1 MLSVQSILAL
11 LQSFLMK
18 RRRSRSPFP
27 QMPLSEELFGRQ
39 KWEEVASSEDVRS
52 VMEDMNAMLFHGGN
66 GREGTNLP
74 AEKGRIASTAHVLL
88 EEWHE
93 SARSI
98 TFFTSGSTGHP
109 KACTHGIQM
118 LEQEAEFLRPYF
130 EGRSGLLSIVP
141 AHHLYGFTFGVFL
154 PAFCGI
160 PVRRTI
166 ALPHVVTSALQ
177 DGDAV
182 IGLPILWE
190 ALTRLGADVSGRNVL
205 AVSATAP
212 IADST
217 LDGLRQSGFA
227 LIDIFGSSETG
238 VAGIRT
244 LPGVPYKLSSFFKR
258 YDKNTLERA
267 KEGGPRELV
276 QLEDNVEWKD
286 DCHFLPS
293 GRRDKAVQVGG
304 VNVYPAR
311 IAEKIRSLPEV
322 ADCAVRPM
330 RPEEGTRLKAF
341 VVPAREEDIPELQ
354 HSLRRRLKK
363 VLTAE
368 ECPSSFSFGASLPKN
383 SMGKLS
389 DW

>member
-39 KWEEVASSEDVRS
+39 KWEEVASSEDVRA
-52 VMEDMNAMLFHGGN
+52 VMKDMQAMLFQGGE
-66 GREGTNLP
+66 GRGRVGLSAGTD
-74 AEKGRIASTAHVLL
+74 RIANTAHALL
-88 EEWHE
+88 EAWKD
-93 SARSI
+93 SSRSI
-98 TFFTSGSTGHP
+98 TFFTSGSTGQP
-109 KACTHGIQM
+109 KACTHSLHM

-130 EGRSGLLSIVP
+130 EGRAGLLSVVP

-154 PAFCGI
+154 PAFCAI

-190 ALTRLGADVSGRNVL
+190 ALTRLGADISGRSVL

-217 LDGLRQSGFA
+217 LEGLRQSGFA
-227 LIDIFGSSETG
+227 LVDIFGSSETG

-244 LPGVPYKLSSFFKR
+244 MPGAPYLLSSYFER
-258 YDKNTLERA
+258 YDKDTLERA
-267 KEGGPRELV
+267 MEGGGRELV
-276 QLEDNVEWKD
+276 RLEDNVEWED
-286 DCHFLPS
+286 DRHFLPS

-304 VNVYPAR
+304 
-311 IAEKIRSLPEV
+311 
-322 ADCAVRPM
+322 
-330 RPEEGTRLKAF
+330 
-341 VVPAREEDIPELQ
+341 
-354 HSLRRRLKK
+354 
-363 VLTAE
+363 
-368 ECPSSFSFGASLPKN
+368 
-383 SMGKLS
+383 
-389 DW
+389 